1 MIGSSDEITTWTLQ
15 PGINMHS
22 SHRKVLTCLR
32 IALLASIAIYLS
44 GCSLLGAALYKVM
57 PEEKAAAVY
66 VPPKDN
72 MLVLVENYRNPAS
85 MQIVSELLDRQ
96 VTYQLVQ
103 HHVAPI
109 INPDRLID
117 YRQANSKKFSS
128 MQIAAIGKALGA
140 KQVLYADL
148 IEFKTEGAIGAG
160 MAKGQGEMHV
170 KVIDVA
176 TGEVRWPQ
184 DIADGYPVTVETP
197 YIPLREGASERTVQE
212 QVAQKM
218 SDGLARLFYG
228 AESDRMEPHAP
239 IAPVAGE

>member
-1 MIGSSDEITTWTLQ
+1 
-15 PGINMHS
+15 
-22 SHRKVLTCLR
+22 
-32 IALLASIAIYLS
+32 
-44 GCSLLGAALYKVM
+44 
-57 PEEKAAAVY
+57 
-66 VPPKDN
+66 
-72 MLVLVENYRNPAS
+72 
-85 MQIVSELLDRQ
+85 
-96 VTYQLVQ
+96 
-103 HHVAPI
+103 
-109 INPDRLID
+109 
-117 YRQANSKKFSS
+117 
-128 MQIAAIGKALGA
+128 
-140 KQVLYADL
+140 
-148 IEFKTEGAIGAG
+148 
-160 MAKGQGEMHV
+160 MAKGQGEARV

>member
-1 MIGSSDEITTWTLQ
+1 MDSL
-15 PGINMHS
+15 H
-22 SHRKVLTCLR
+22 HKAVTCLR
-32 IALLASIAIYLS
+32 IAFLASCAIYLA
-44 GCSLLGAALYKVM
+44 GCNLLGAALYKVM
-57 PEEKAAAVY
+57 PEEKANAQY

-72 MLVLVENYRNPAS
+72 MLVLVENYRNPGS

-117 YRQANSKKFSS
+117 FRQANSKKFSS
-128 MQIAAIGKALGA
+128 MEIAAIGKALGA

-148 IEFKTEGAIGAG
+148 IDFKTEGAIGAG
-160 MAKGQGEMHV
+160 MTKGQGEVRV

-212 QVAQKM
+212 QVAQKL
-218 SDGLARLFYG
+218 SEGLAGLFYG
-228 AESDRMEPHAP
+228 ADTDHLEGHAP
-239 IAPVAGE
+239 IAPVGGE